1 MVGRSMLYSRS
12 SKKNNVARVEW
23 MRVRVGVGRGEA
35 GEGRPGKKRH
45 DEENGFY
52 SKLNEKLMDD
62 FKHVF

>member
-1 MVGRSMLYSRS
+1 MLYSRS

-23 MRVRVGVGRGEA
+23 MRVRVGRGEA
-35 GEGRPGKKRH
+35 GEAMPGKKRQ

-52 SKLNEKLMDD
+52 SKFNEKLMDD